1 MPVAAANQPVSPQP
15 ASPQPGTDSRL
26 ALIVDPTQP
35 SGLLA
40 NTVAVIAVGLG
51 AADGSLGAMPLL
63 DRRGRATASIANRPI
78 PVLQAEGPALAALLA
93 RALPAPP
100 GGVVVAF
107 PRFGRSLHVFEDYR
121 ALFPSRDLLEEP
133 IEGIG
138 LAGPPRWVKSL
149 TGSLR
154 LLR

>member
-1 MPVAAANQPVSPQP
+1 MPDAAADQPVSPET
-15 ASPQPGTDSRL
+15 GTDTRL

-35 SGLLA
+35 PGLLA
-40 NTVAVIAVGLG
+40 NTAAVIAVGLG
-51 AADGSLGAMPLL
+51 AADGSLGAVPLL
-63 DRRGRATASIANRPI
+63 DSRGRATASIANRPI
-78 PVLQAEGPALAALLA
+78 PVLQADGAVLAALLA

-100 GGVVVAF
+100 GAVVVAF

-133 IEGIG
+133 VEGIG
-138 LAGPPRWVKSL
+138 LAGPARWVKSL
-149 TGSLR
+149 TGSLK